1 MTALA
6 ELRAGGAKDE
16 FLALLARTVRSVAT
30 AGNFPA
36 PEGHARWDADA
47 VAAAVSDFLASPQTP
62 RRLTDLAVHCRTDDA
77 LRARLQRTVRNY
89 LADLGRRTP
98 VGRLVLRFNEVLA
111 ADPSFELAAG
121 HWSLAGSNAEMA
133 GVDQDALVAALSK
146 VDVVVPAAWATG
158 DRQSPDVD
166 ADSVTRLAWTALTSA
181 GGALRASE
189 MAKAAARRL
198 GLGGAPLSLES
209 TGFDPPAPSPMS
221 ADATGDQ
228 VLVDMRVDEVCFERL
243 NDHERIAIGLVEAP
257 VAKLGPILGV
267 SGSKA
272 ALIRRRAVA
281 ILKDE
286 LRDEEGG
293 QAVADAVLDRAR
305 RWAESWMI

>member
-6 ELRAGGAKDE
+6 ELQAGTPSDE
-16 FLALLARTVRSVAT
+16 FLALLARTLRAVAT

-36 PEGHARWDADA
+36 PEGHAHWDADA
-47 VAAAVSDFLASPQTP
+47 VASAAADFLASPQTS

-98 VGRLVLRFNEVLA
+98 VGRLVLRFKEVLTNDPA
-111 ADPSFELAAG
+111 FGLADG
-121 HWSLAGSNAEMA
+121 YWSLTGANAEPA
-133 GVDQDALVAALSK
+133 GVDIDSLTAAMAQ
-146 VDVVVPAAWATG
+146 VDVVVPTAWATG
-158 DRQSPDVD
+158 NRQSPAVD
-166 ADSVTRLAWTALTSA
+166 ADSVILLARSALTAA
-181 GGALRASE
+181 GGALRVTD
-189 MAKAAARRL
+189 MAKAGARRL
-198 GLGGAPLSLES
+198 GLDRAPLSLES

-228 VLVDMRVDEVCFERL
+228 VLVDIRVDEVCFRRL
-243 NDHERIAIGLVEAP
+243 NDHERIAIGLVAVP

-272 ALIRRRAVA
+272 ALIRKRAVA
-281 ILKDE
+281 ILQDE

-293 QAVADAVLDRAR
+293 QAVADAVLDLAR